1 MTHQERQK
9 ELSKEWI
16 ADAFYALLQKKDYNS
31 ITVSEIA
38 QKADLSRRTFYRA
51 FDNKQ
56 DIITYLLARIFPDY
70 IAALHHLPAKTREH
84 LAVAIVDF
92 VDRHLMFFRCLK
104 QNRLDHLVIDF
115 FDKHLAACRDEIW
128 GGPFC
133 DDEETEHIFMMT
145 ISMEHYNIIR
155 LWLELHDK
163 KTPEEMAALL
173 SDALALFHHFR

>member
-9 ELSKEWI
+9 ELSREWI
-16 ADAFYALLQKKDYNS
+16 ADAFYALLQKKDYDS

-38 QKADLSRRTFYRA
+38 QKADLSRRTFYRV

-70 IAALHHLPAKTREH
+70 IAALKRLPTKTREH
-84 LAVAIVDF
+84 LAVAIIDF
-92 VDRHLMFFRCLK
+92 VDQHLAFFQCLK
-104 QNRLDHLVIDF
+104 QNHLDHLVIEF
-115 FDKHLAACRDEIW
+115 FDKQLAAGRDEIW

-133 DDEETEHIFMMT
+133 QNEETERIFMMT
-145 ISMEHYNIIR
+145 ISIEHYNIIR

-173 SDALALFHHFR
+173 SGALALFQHFQ

>member
-9 ELSKEWI
+9 ELSREWI
-16 ADAFYALLQKKDYNS
+16 ADAFYSLLQKKNYDS
-31 ITVSEIA
+31 ITVSEIT
-38 QKADLSRRTFYRA
+38 QKADLSRRTFYRV

-70 IAALHHLPAKTREH
+70 IAALKRLPAKTRGH
-84 LAVAIVDF
+84 LAVAIVGF
-92 VDRHLMFFRCLK
+92 VNQHLAFFQCLK
-104 QNRLDHLVIDF
+104 RNHLDHLVIDF
-115 FDKHLAACRDEIW
+115 FDKQLAAGRDEIW

-133 DDEETEHIFMMT
+133 YDEETERVFMMT
-145 ISMEHYNIIR
+145 ISIEHYNIIR

-173 SDALALFHHFR
+173 SDALALFRYFQ

>member
-1 MTHQERQK
+1 MLFRSRQK

-16 ADAFYALLQKKDYNS
+16 ANAFYSLLQKKDYES

-38 QKADLSRRTFYRA
+38 QKADLSRRTFYRS

-56 DIITYLLARIFPDY
+56 DIVTYLLARIFPDY
-70 IAALHHLPAKTREH
+70 IAAIKRLPVKTREH

-92 VDRHLMFFRCLK
+92 VNHHLAFFQCLK
-104 QNRLDHLVIDF
+104 RNRLDHLVIDF
-115 FDKHLAACRDEIW
+115 FDEQLATGRDEIW

-133 DDEETEHIFMMT
+133 RNEEIKRVFMMT
-145 ISMEHYNIIR
+145 ISIEHYNVIR

-173 SDALALFHHFR
+173 SDALDLFRHFQ